1 MESKDVWKA
10 EFVRDWT
17 GVQKQ
22 ACYDDFGDLVTHQ
35 YKLISTNDWFCADT
49 HFSNPEALYE
59 EGYRRLFD
67 TFTNKDPFNAS
78 IQNAIYS
85 NPLVQ
90 FVVNR
95 AIRKLLANCW
105 FNQPSICD
113 IYHDAFQK
121 YVKIIGTFYGKYD
134 FSDAVVG
141 QWLSYLQKGLY
152 PRLKEHYLTTILGYK
167 YDRKVK
173 KYVSPRPALDPDSI
187 DAKTEIS
194 NALITS
200 ELVRDVLDFVRQK
213 NPRYAEALRLK
224 HKGLLDQTIADNQGL
239 ALNTVKSDIRRGRAF
254 AKQWAKREIS

>member
-1 MESKDVWKA
+1 MDSKDLWKT
-10 EFVRDWT
+10 EFARVWT

-22 ACYDDFGDLVTHQ
+22 AYYDDFGDLITQQ
-35 YKLISTNDWFCADT
+35 YNLIRTNDWFCADT
-49 HFSNPEALYE
+49 HLNNPEALYE
-59 EGYRRLFD
+59 EGYRRLYE
-67 TFTNKDPFNAS
+67 TFTKEPFNAS

-90 FVVNR
+90 FVVYR

-105 FNQPSICD
+105 YNQPSICD
-113 IYHDAFQK
+113 IYHEAFQK
-121 YVKIIGTFYGKYD
+121 YVKIIETFYSKYEL
-134 FSDAVVG
+134 SDAVVG

-152 PRLKEHYLTTILGYK
+152 PRLKEHYLTTVLGYK

-187 DAKTEIS
+187 DAKTDIGH
-194 NALITS
+194 ALIAT
-200 ELVRDVLDFVRQK
+200 ELVREVLDFVRQK

-224 HKGLLDQTIADNQGL
+224 YKGFLDQAIADKQGL
-239 ALNTVKSDIRRGRAF
+239 TLNTVKSDIRRGREV